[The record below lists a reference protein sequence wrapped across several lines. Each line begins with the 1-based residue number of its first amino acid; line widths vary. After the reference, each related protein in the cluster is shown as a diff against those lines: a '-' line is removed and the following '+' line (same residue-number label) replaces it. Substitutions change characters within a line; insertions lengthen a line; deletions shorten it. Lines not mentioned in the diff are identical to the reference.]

1 MNLDKSIVNSISKTI
16 LEVIETAQNVNR
28 LSYVRK
34 QITSES
40 LMLLDELLGKNSKI
54 IQNYKA
60 VFASLQ
66 NYISGISR
74 NISTFRKNIDL
85 FADIIY
91 GINFIKNELEK
102 ISSKIEELINIVN
115 IIKKDTDEI
124 NVLATN
130 ASIISS
136 KYETPVFQIL
146 SAKFNSMSNYINQNL
161 SKIINYVNPIK
172 TNIDNLKNVNS
183 AVFSEIENGYQSYL
197 LFLEKF
203 GHQESVV
210 NKQVQKAELSGEKI
224 EGQKNMLADINTQI
238 YLMDSDAGKAIEGS
252 GNVIK
257 IGESLRNA
265 VELLSSANNNGKPAD
280 EYINTIDLITEK
292 GAIINQTAAN
302 VNAKSKS
309 QLEFSFNSL
318 KFCSSIIDQSKD
330 LEDTIKIFNK
340 QSIDNSKLAEKIGM
354 DIREL
359 MDQLNQIEKK
369 IISSNDTLKN
379 FIDNYLTINN
389 ILYIL
394 KDILKLMKIIG
405 IYSRIEASRDPIL
418 YEGFLTI
425 SKNIQKVQSK
435 IKKSIP
441 LIESNIKETNT
452 IIDQVN
458 NSYQNIFSVFFQV
471 RENSIAFTR
480 ELNSISQTSVEAEK
494 LSITI
499 LDDSLNLDTLLNDL
513 EEYLNK
519 LTDVVK
525 EPIDGSAK
533 NIQRGK
539 YLEENGKEL
548 KKTFLQ

>member
-1 MNLDKSIVNSISKTI
+1 MNFDKSIVNGISETI
-16 LEVIETAQNVNR
+16 LEVIETARNVNR

-40 LMLLDELLGKNSKI
+40 LMLLNELLEKNSNI
-54 IQNYKA
+54 IQNYKL

-66 NYISGISR
+66 YYISGISR
-74 NISTFRKNIDL
+74 NINTFRKNIDL
-85 FADIIY
+85 FVDIIY
-91 GINFIKNELEK
+91 GINSIKNELEK
-102 ISSKIEELINIVN
+102 ITSKVGELINIVN
-115 IIKKDTDEI
+115 TIKKDTDEI

-130 ASIISS
+130 ASIISG
-136 KYETPVFQIL
+136 KYKTSVFQIL

-161 SKIINYVNPIK
+161 AKIINYVDPIIE
-172 TNIDNLKNVNS
+172 NIDNLKNVNS
-183 AVFSEIENGYQSYL
+183 VVFSDIENGYHSYL

-224 EGQKNMLADINTQI
+224 ESQKNMLADINKQI

-252 GNVIK
+252 GNVMK
-257 IGESLRNA
+257 IGESLKKA
-265 VELLSSANNNGKPAD
+265 VELLSSVENNGKPAD
-280 EYINTIDLITEK
+280 EYIKTIDLITEK
-292 GAIINQTAAN
+292 GSIINKTATN
-302 VNAKSKS
+302 VNVKSKS

-330 LEDTIKIFNK
+330 LENTIKIFNK
-340 QSIDNSKLAEKIGM
+340 QSIDNSKLAEKIITS
-354 DIREL
+354 IREL

-369 IISSNDTLKN
+369 IITSNDTLKN

-394 KDILKLMKIIG
+394 NDILKLMKIIG

-425 SKNIQKVQSK
+425 SKNIQKLQTK
-435 IKKSIP
+435 IKKNIP
-441 LIESNIKETNT
+441 SIESNIKETNA
-452 IIDQVN
+452 IIDNVN
-458 NSYQNIFSVFFQV
+458 KSYQNIFSVFFQV
-471 RENSIAFTR
+471 RKNSISFTN
-480 ELNSISQTSVEAEK
+480 ELNSLSQTSVEAEK
-494 LSITI
+494 LSVTI
-499 LDDSLNLDTLLNDL
+499 LENSLNLDTLLNDL

-519 LTDVVK
+519 LTEVVK
-525 EPIDGSAK
+525 EPIDGSAQ

-548 KKTFLQ
+548 KKMLL